1 MIRAFVVVPVGI
13 LAGTLLIDWLL
24 RPFGGS
30 VSDLLIPTWALF
42 RVETAT
48 ASWFVALTWW
58 GIRRNEIDLGR
69 SFVRIPPFAFVAKAI
84 LGATG
89 LSLVIIPVE
98 TLSISVFGLPTVVP
112 GLPPDMLMARF
123 LRFYSAWDTLVIF
136 SVVVVLW
143 PAAEELFFRG
153 LVQNTLTRNFAVWPS
168 IVVTNVLFALAHF
181 HLAYYLGSFVAGL
194 GLSLIYQ
201 RTRSLV
207 LVASIHSLL
216 NLSALLGIYWLFG

>member
-1 MIRAFVVVPVGI
+1 MLRAFVVVPIGAW
-13 LAGTLLIDWLL
+13 AGAWLIDWLL
-24 RPFGGS
+24 RPFGSS

-48 ASWFVALTWW
+48 ASWFLALTWW
-58 GIRRNEIDLGR
+58 GIRRTEIDLGR
-69 SFVRIPPFAFVAKAI
+69 SFVRIRPFAFVAKAI
-84 LGATG
+84 LGAAG
-89 LSLVIIPVE
+89 LNLVIVPAEI
-98 TLSISVFGLPTVVP
+98 LSIRVLGLPTVVP
-112 GLPPDMLMARF
+112 GLPPEMLMARF

-153 LVQNTLTRNFAVWPS
+153 LVQNTLIRNFAVWPS
-168 IVVTNVLFALAHF
+168 IVGTNVVFALAHF
-181 HLAYYLGSFVAGL
+181 HPAYYLGSFVAGV

-201 RTRSLV
+201 RTRSLL

-216 NLSALLGIYWLFG
+216 NLTTLLSIYLLFG

>member
-1 MIRAFVVVPVGI
+1 MTFVVVPIGALVG
-13 LAGTLLIDWLL
+13 AWLIDWLL
-24 RPFGGS
+24 LPFSSS

-69 SFVRIPPFAFVAKAI
+69 SLVRIRSFGFVAKAI
-84 LGATG
+84 LGAAG
-89 LSLVIIPVE
+89 LNLLIIPVE
-98 TLSISVFGLPTVVP
+98 VLSISIFGLPRVVP

-123 LRFYSAWDTLVIF
+123 LRFYGVWDTLVIF
-136 SVVVVLW
+136 FVVGVLW

-168 IVVTNVLFALAHF
+168 IVGTNIAFALAHF
-181 HLAYYLGSFVAGL
+181 NPAYYLGSLVAGL
-194 GLSLIYQ
+194 GLSWIFQ

-207 LVASIHSLL
+207 LVASIHGLL
-216 NLSALLGIYWLFG
+216 NLTALLSIYLLSG